1 VLAKLGTRFFTT
13 KSGGNGLGIAIV
25 KRIVE
30 AHQGDFSIESIAEQ
44 GTTGRLILPLAQ
56 G

>member
-1 VLAKLGTRFFTT
+1 LKKLGQPFFTT

-30 AHQGDFSIESIAEQ
+30 AHYGDFSIESTAEQ
-44 GTTGRLILPLAQ
+44 GTIVRVCLPLAQ